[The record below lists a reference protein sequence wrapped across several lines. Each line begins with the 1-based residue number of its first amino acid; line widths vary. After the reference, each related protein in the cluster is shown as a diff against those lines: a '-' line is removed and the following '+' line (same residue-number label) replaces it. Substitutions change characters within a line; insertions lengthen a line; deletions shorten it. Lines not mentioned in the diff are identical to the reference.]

1 MYKVFWI
8 LQRSL
13 KCLDLHTTKLGLL
26 YNSVC
31 SYLCTLYK
39 CGRHLMTH
47 EVLYCLAATSA
58 NWHCVLCCG
67 KVSTDD
73 SLGLVQ
79 MYIRMYEAVH
89 SLLLIPRM
97 ASPMSS
103 RFCAV
108 PSLTESTSWSC
119 PHLTKN
125 LLLWSLQR
133 CIHTVPWSMATQ
145 PCLSPPPTPLP
156 LFTTHT
162 HVHVS
167 HHHPTTYLF
176 LSHHTTHTHHHPFSS
191 HTPFPCVHTVRSPPN
206 RALGSRPGPKPAA
219 VKSAGPKPA
228 SATKVGAKGGPL
240 RQVNSQQAAAAAASA
255 LQIAEL
261 QAEIATLQNQ
271 VCTYNSLATVV

>member
-13 KCLDLHTTKLGLL
+13 KCLDLHTTNLGLL
-26 YNSVC
+26 YNSVY

-79 MYIRMYEAVH
+79 MYVRMYEAVH
-89 SLLLIPRM
+89 SLLLIPRV

-103 RFCAV
+103 QFCAG

-119 PHLTKN
+119 PHLNKN

-145 PCLSPPPTPLP
+145 PCLSPLPTPLTP
-156 LFTTHT
+156 FTTHT
-162 HVHVS
+162 YMC
-167 HHHPTTYLF
+167 PTTIPPHTFFILIIPHTPPPILITHT
-176 LSHHTTHTHHHPFSS
+176 LSHVYTQWGVPPIELWAVGQDQGLQLSS
-191 HTPFPCVHTVRSPPN
+191 QQDPSQPAPPRWRRKAVHWGKSTPNRRQRRQPVHCKLQSCKQKLLRYRARYVHT
-206 RALGSRPGPKPAA
+206 
-219 VKSAGPKPA
+219 
-228 SATKVGAKGGPL
+228 
-240 RQVNSQQAAAAAASA
+240 
-255 LQIAEL
+255 IH
-261 QAEIATLQNQ
+261 
-271 VCTYNSLATVV
+271 